1 MLVFLLIAALV
12 ALRSAANLRTKREEL
27 RKLQKKLSRAKRTS
41 DSRAINELESQI
53 SALRDDIDGIAPK
66 VEESTPLPLPKKAPP
81 PPEKVVETPSPP
93 KRTPPVPETV
103 VVQPPPTPPAKQ
115 SVAKANYDASS
126 IREYIKEWRSNAR
139 KGAKERVARLLD
151 RVSTWFSLNPLC
163 KVVNKELH
171 SYTERI
177 SRLEND
183 LVGMYESFGL
193 KIQGTS
199 SLEKIRELKEERKI
213 KEAPLIEDLAS
224 ARELWERTLLAS
236 C

>member
-93 KRTPPVPETV
+93 RELLPFRNGGSTASPPLQRSKVWL
-103 VVQPPPTPPAKQ
+103 KQ
-115 SVAKANYDASS
+115 IMMPHRYES
-126 IREYIKEWRSNAR
+126 
-139 KGAKERVARLLD
+139 
-151 RVSTWFSLNPLC
+151 
-163 KVVNKELH
+163 
-171 SYTERI
+171 I
-177 SRLEND
+177 SRSGGATLGKVRKSE
-183 LVGMYESFGL
+183 LRGFWIESRHG
-193 KIQGTS
+193 
-199 SLEKIRELKEERKI
+199 
-213 KEAPLIEDLAS
+213 S
-224 ARELWERTLLAS
+224 A
-236 C
+236 